1 MTHEFVT
8 NLVWLVPLPPLIAF
22 ALIVLFTNKNKAL
35 SHTVAISAAFL
46 SWLGAMIIFWNA
58 VTTEH
63 LGKDPFT
70 S

>member
-8 NLVWLVPLPPLIAF
+8 SLVWLIPLPPLLAF

-46 SWLGAMIIFWNA
+46 SWLGAMIVF
-58 VTTEH
+58 
-63 LGKDPFT
+63 
-70 S
+70 